1 MYMKP
6 QYNNLSRLILMKKQ
20 QMLLQNDMKKWIE
33 REKRKYAIVFYK
45 EPLKSIVPYVDPKL
59 TQK

>member
-6 QYNNLSRLILMKKQ
+6 KYNHLSRLILMKKQ

-33 REKRKYAIVFYK
+33 REKRKYAIVLDK